1 MIEIYNE
8 LLYRPLLNITV
19 FLYNL
24 IPGSDFGLAIIAL
37 TLLIR
42 LIFLPLTV
50 KTVLSQR
57 ALNKVNP
64 QIKAIKEKHKND
76 KAAQSAAIL
85 KLYKDNNINP
95 MAGCLPLLI
104 QLPILIA
111 LYQAFVG
118 IFKPE
123 SMGLLY
129 DFVANPGFI
138 NDKFLNLINI
148 AKPNIFMTML
158 AGGLQFLQAKQAS
171 FYNKEQGAD
180 LNKEMAAL
188 NSQMLYFF
196 PILIII
202 IGWNLPA
209 GLMVY
214 WVTTTVLSMAE
225 QTYIKHRHK

>member
-1 MIEIYNE
+1 MGIYNE
-8 LLYRPLLNITV
+8 LLYKPLLNITV

-24 IPGSDFGLAIIAL
+24 IPGGDLGVSIIVL
-37 TLLIR
+37 TVFIR
-42 LIFLPLTV
+42 LIFLPLTT

-57 ALNKVNP
+57 AINRLNP
-64 QIKAIKEKHKND
+64 QIKAIKEKYKND
-76 KAAQSAAIL
+76 SAAQHAATL
-85 KLYKDNNINP
+85 KLYKENNVNP
-95 MAGCLPLLI
+95 MEGCLPLLI

-111 LYQAFVG
+111 LYQVFVG

-123 SMGLLY
+123 SLGLLY
-129 DFVANPGFI
+129 GFISNPGVI
-138 NDKFLNLINI
+138 NEKFLNLVNM
-148 AKPNIFMTML
+148 AKPNALLTLF

-171 FYNKEQGAD
+171 AYSKEQGQD

-188 NSQMLYFF
+188 NGQMLYFF

-214 WVTTTVLSMAE
+214 WATTTALSIAE
-225 QTYIKHRHK
+225 QAYIKWKHK